1 MSHADFLAKLSE
13 KLDAFPQWNLDQLD
27 GKSARIFTI
36 DMNKGF
42 TRTGALSSPRVAALL
57 PATRNFLKACREKD
71 LFIAAVTD
79 CHTPDSA
86 ELASYPAHCLD
97 DTEEPELAPEIW
109 EFPRKILT
117 KNSTNAFFAPGMDK
131 LLQNAQVVVITG
143 CCTDICIAQFA
154 VTLKAF
160 ANQSDLPLDVVVPRQ
175 LVDTY
180 DAPGHPAQL
189 LHDLALLSMAENG
202 VRVVN
207 YQPTKQ

>member
-1 MSHADFLAKLSE
+1 MSHTDFISKLSSE
-13 KLDAFPQWNLDQLD
+13 LDAFPQWDLGQLQ
-27 GKSARIFTI
+27 GKKAQIFTI

-42 TRTGALSSPRVAALL
+42 TRRGALSSPRVAALI
-57 PATRNFLKACREKD
+57 PATRNFLKACREQE
-71 LFIAAVTD
+71 LPIVAVTD
-79 CHTPDSA
+79 CHTPESV

-97 DTEEPELAPEIW
+97 DSEEPELAPEIW

-131 LLQNAQVVVITG
+131 LLEGLDTVVITG
-143 CCTDICIAQFA
+143 CCTDICIYQFA

-160 ANQSDLPLDVVVPRQ
+160 ANQQDRPLDVIVPRQ

-189 LHDLALLSMAENG
+189 LHELALLSMQANG

-207 YQPTKQ
+207 YLPTNQ